1 VAADYTARGL
11 TLGPDGACFEVVERG
26 RSLGVASLPIGGAHN
41 VENALGVVAA
51 GRALDL
57 GFDEIEQG
65 LATFAGVRR
74 RQEVR
79 GTAAGVAVVDDFA
92 HHPTAVRETIAAIR
106 TRFPGRRLWAVFE
119 PRSNTSRRRL
129 HQADYARA
137 LAGAD
142 RVSLK
147 VPEPHDKVPETE
159 RLDVPALVDALRAS
173 GVPASAELEVEG
185 LVREVVADARAGDV
199 LLVMSN
205 GAFGGFL
212 ERTLAALAP
221 SPRATAEA

>member
-1 VAADYTARGL
+1 
-11 TLGPDGACFEVVERG
+11 
-26 RSLGVASLPIGGAHN
+26 
-41 VENALGVVAA
+41 
-51 GRALDL
+51 
-57 GFDEIEQG
+57 
-65 LATFAGVRR
+65 
-74 RQEVR
+74 
-79 GTAAGVAVVDDFA
+79 
-92 HHPTAVRETIAAIR
+92 
-106 TRFPGRRLWAVFE
+106 
-119 PRSNTSRRRL
+119 
-129 HQADYARA
+129 
-137 LAGAD
+137 
-142 RVSLK
+142 VSLK